1 MAKRNVQSSLTDFFC
16 KKSKISSESIEEAA
30 SSSQAICTDTP
41 TLEVAPNC
49 IQTLIEVNTRNQTK
63 FDNSDIGCCFTEK
76 LDDGVKFRLL
86 TSPWVP
92 DEKYNFPVSK
102 KRNLKFQIG
111 WLKRFPWPSYNNHG
125 DQGAVCKYCAIFA
138 SEFNGK
144 GSHQKLFSLVVK
156 PFNNWK
162 DAIETFVHHS
172 NTDYHKKST
181 VFADNFVATFNRSA
195 PDIVMQLDSS
205 RAKQIADNRKKLK
218 PIIETII
225 LCGRQE
231 LALRGTNDS
240 GPLTLNSIEPVY
252 NDGNFRA
259 LLRMRL
265 SCGDKD
271 LIEHIEGQSLN
282 AMYISPIIQ
291 NNIIQICG
299 KMIQEQIVSRINK
312 SKYFS
317 ILMDETT
324 DISRIEQLSLCV
336 RYIDSNE
343 QNGNPVYIMR
353 EDFLQ
358 FVQVHSTTGNDLA
371 TVMLECLEELKIDCT
386 YLVGQGY
393 DGAAAMSGSF
403 KGVQAIIREKH
414 PAALYVHCSA
424 HSLNLALAHCCN
436 VQSVRNCIGTIKS
449 VAIFIKMSA
458 KRTDILQNKIKE
470 HAPDNKWKKLTTMC
484 ETRWVENHDGLIR
497 FTEIFKPLVETLEE
511 LQVVKDIETSSKAT
525 QLHHAIMT
533 GDFIISMLT
542 ATTLFAYTLPLCRI
556 LQTVNIDLFSATEH
570 VDTVLSQLK
579 SMRDNIDQ
587 VFSNIFEKAKKQ

>member
-1 MAKRNVQSSLTDFFC
+1 
-16 KKSKISSESIEEAA
+16 
-30 SSSQAICTDTP
+30 
-41 TLEVAPNC
+41 
-49 IQTLIEVNTRNQTK
+49 
-63 FDNSDIGCCFTEK
+63 
-76 LDDGVKFRLL
+76 
-86 TSPWVP
+86 
-92 DEKYNFPVSK
+92 
-102 KRNLKFQIG
+102 
-111 WLKRFPWPSYNNHG
+111 
-125 DQGAVCKYCAIFA
+125 
-138 SEFNGK
+138 
-144 GSHQKLFSLVVK
+144 
-156 PFNNWK
+156 
-162 DAIETFVHHS
+162 
-172 NTDYHKKST
+172 
-181 VFADNFVATFNRSA
+181 
-195 PDIVMQLDSS
+195 MQLDSS

-218 PIIETII
+218 PIIKTII
-225 LCGRQE
+225 LCGCQE

-497 FTEIFKPLVETLEE
+497 FTEIFKPIVETLEE

-533 GDFIISMLT
+533 SDFIISMLT

-570 VDTVLSQLK
+570 VDTVLS
-579 SMRDNIDQ
+579 
-587 VFSNIFEKAKKQ
+587 